1 MTLSKNKQ
9 IKIGALISYASIA
22 FSIISGI
29 LYIPWMIEEIGQS
42 DYGIYTLANSIITL
56 LMIDVG
62 LGTATSRF
70 VAKYR
75 AENREHEIPGF
86 LGAVYKIYL
95 LIDALIFL
103 VLVTV
108 YFFSD
113 LIYVN
118 LTPAELEKF
127 KTVFIITGV
136 YSLISFPCMTFQ
148 GILTAYEK
156 FIPLKLADLIQRVGT
171 VLFTVIALLLGMK
184 LYALVAVHAIV
195 GLVAILVKFLAVHQ
209 STRVAFVKTDPSQ
222 YKMILG
228 FSIWSAIYGLAQ
240 RLIFNITPTILGAT
254 VTGATAAIAV
264 FGIITTIEG
273 YAYTFTT
280 AINGMFLSKITRL
293 LQGDDDGEKLTALAI
308 RVGRFQYALNGLIVV
323 GFAFVGQSFID
334 LWVGADYAPAYY
346 GILLVLLPGL
356 LFNSLQI
363 FNTAIM
369 AENLVK
375 YQALIQIAVGICN
388 VILSVIF
395 STLWGVL
402 GASLSIFI
410 AYLLRFLLN
419 AWLIRRKL
427 RVNWGAYVKQCYLK
441 MSLPIVAT
449 GLVFVG
455 LHLVWSIDS
464 WLALVLKALSII
476 GIYLIFVW
484 LLGLNKAERRS
495 ALTACGWRKV

>member
-1 MTLSKNKQ
+1 MTLSKNNQ
-9 IKIGALISYASIA
+9 LKIGALISYVSIA

-29 LYIPWMIEEIGQS
+29 LYIPWMIDEIGQS

-62 LGTATSRF
+62 LGAATSRF

-86 LGAVYKIYL
+86 LGAIYKIYL

-103 VLVTV
+103 VLLIV
-108 YFFSD
+108 YFCSD

-118 LTPAELEKF
+118 LTPEELEKF
-127 KTVFIITGV
+127 KTVFVIAGV
-136 YSLISFPCMTFQ
+136 YSLISFPCTTFQ

-171 VLFTVIALLLGMK
+171 VLFTVIALLMGMK
-184 LYALVAVHAIV
+184 LYALVAVHAIF
-195 GLVAILVKFLAVHQ
+195 GLVAILVKFLAVNR
-209 STRVAFVKTDPSQ
+209 STRIAFVKTTPQQ
-222 YKMILG
+222 YKAILS
-228 FSIWSAIYGLAQ
+228 FSVWSAICNLAQ

-254 VTGATAAIAV
+254 VTAATAAIAV
-264 FGIITTIEG
+264 FGIVATIES
-273 YAYTFTT
+273 YAFNITA

-308 RVGRFQYALNGLIVV
+308 QVGRFQYALNGLIVV
-323 GFAFVGQSFID
+323 GFVFVGQAFID
-334 LWVGADYAPAYY
+334 LWVGEDYALAYY

-369 AENLVK
+369 AKNLVK

-388 VILSVIF
+388 VILSFIF
-395 STLWGVL
+395 SSLWGVV
-402 GASLSIFI
+402 GASFSIFI
-410 AYLLRFLLN
+410 AYMLRFLLN
-419 AWLIRRKL
+419 VYLICRKL
-427 RVNWGAYVKQCYLK
+427 HVNWGAYVKQCYLK
-441 MSLPIVAT
+441 MSLPIAAT
-449 GLVFVG
+449 ALACVG
-455 LHLVWSIDS
+455 LHFLWSVDS
-464 WLALVLKALSII
+464 WIALVLKVLSII
-476 GIYLIFVW
+476 GIYMIFVW
-484 LLGLNKAERRS
+484 LLGLNKDERRS
-495 ALTACGWRKV
+495 VLMACGVRKA